1 MIAGRMDTRLIIR
14 QPVES
19 VNAVGER
26 RPVQWTD
33 STPVWAERVKLTG
46 RRSEEVAEHFADY
59 SAQFNIRAAHRIRE
73 SWRVREV
80 GGHLYTVTNIIPN
93 RRRGFVTLQCE
104 RVNE

>member
-14 QPVES
+14 EPMEE

-26 RPVQWTD
+26 LTVSWAD
-33 STPVWAERVKLTG
+33 SAPVWAERVKLTG
-46 RRSEEVAEHFADY
+46 RRSEEAAEHFADY
-59 SAQFNIRAAHRIRE
+59 SAAFNIRSAHRVRDN
-73 SWRVREV
+73 WRVKEV

-93 RRRGFVTLQCE
+93 RRRGFITLQCE